1 MCSYWLRTWPHT
13 CTLHLHTPFA
23 YAIITKTSYAFFA
36 KITLCIFYPMTPFAH
51 AFAYAIKKTPYAFFA
66 KITLC
71 MYILCV
77 IIVCYSTKIRYCK
90 LRTQRVR
97 EMAALERID
106 MLRQL
111 IEMFRRANFS
121 ENTSLRGNVV
131 IQ

>member
-1 MCSYWLRTWPHT
+1 MSHGGSIFVAQCKLLSY
-13 CTLHLHTPFA
+13 
-23 YAIITKTSYAFFA
+23 
-36 KITLCIFYPMTPFAH
+36 
-51 AFAYAIKKTPYAFFA
+51 
-66 KITLC
+66 
-71 MYILCV
+71 V
-77 IIVCYSTKIRYCK
+77 IRQRFGIVK

-111 IEMFRRANFS
+111 IEMFRRANYS

>member
-1 MCSYWLRTWPHT
+1 
-13 CTLHLHTPFA
+13 
-23 YAIITKTSYAFFA
+23 
-36 KITLCIFYPMTPFAH
+36 
-51 AFAYAIKKTPYAFFA
+51 
-66 KITLC
+66 

-111 IEMFRRANFS
+111 IEMFRRANFG

-131 IQ
+131 IH